1 MSREHITNEPAKK
14 TFAIEIPEGCFEGNC
29 SDCVYANYRDK
40 DSYGRVYCEAQGM
53 DTITRTTA
61 TAASSTG
68 TKANQG

>member
-1 MSREHITNEPAKK
+1 MSKEHIINEPAKK

-29 SDCVYANYRDK
+29 SDCVHANYRDK
-40 DSYGRVYCEAQGM
+40 DSYGRVYCEAGYGYNS
-53 DTITRTTA
+53 RTTA